1 MDNPRDGIEP
11 VSYKEPIMNYLKRAY
26 LAITALALSLVE
38 LSLGWFEKHYTFG
51 LDTAFQTQYRQEFIA
66 TFEQRQT
73 LLRDTVTTEAV
84 IKGNTAVFLVAGS
97 GGASAVTRGVN
108 GLIPARSD
116 DNTQNSCTLGEW
128 HDLVRK
134 TNFNIFASQGN
145 QRAIMQQ
152 STMGVINRKVDS
164 QIITELNT
172 GTVTVGA
179 ASAVPSVSMF
189 QNGRVKLSNAS
200 VPWDG
205 NITFV
210 CGASFLA
217 FLEEA
222 PEFAKATYV
231 DVKPYAGGDQ
241 NPSWRDRPQAYR
253 WRNTLLVEHPG
264 VPGLATASEHA
275 FLFHKSAI
283 GHAAN
288 TAGLD
293 SVVGYNE
300 EQAYSYARASM
311 DMGAKLLQNTG
322 VVNFTYDGTIYG

>member
-1 MDNPRDGIEP
+1 MAPKMSRLTAGISRFLHLL
-11 VSYKEPIMNYLKRAY
+11 VALIVTPIKIYADRHLLMY
-26 LAITALALSLVE
+26 
-38 LSLGWFEKHYTFG
+38 

-66 TFEQRQT
+66 TFEQKQS

-97 GGASAVTRGVN
+97 GGATAVTRGVN

-116 DNTQNSCTLGEW
+116 DNTQNSCVLSEW

-134 TNFNIFASQGN
+134 TSFNIFASQGN
-145 QRAIMQQ
+145 QRAIMQM
-152 STMGVINRKVDS
+152 STMGVINRKIDE

-172 GTVTVGA
+172 GTITVGA
-179 ASAVPSVSMF
+179 ASATPTVSLF

-200 VPWDG
+200 IPWDG
-205 NITFV
+205 NITFL
-210 CGASFLA
+210 CGASYLA

-222 PEFAKATYV
+222 PEFSNAQYV
-231 DVKPYAGGDQ
+231 EVRPYSGSDQ
-241 NPSWRDRPQAYR
+241 NPSWRDKLMGYR
-253 WRNTLLVEHPG
+253 WRNALLIEHPG
-264 VPGLATASEHA
+264 IPGKATTSEKA
-275 FLFHKSAI
+275 FLYHKDSI
-283 GHAAN
+283 GQAAN
-288 TAGLD
+288 TGGLE

-322 VVNFTYDGTIYG
+322 VVVFTYDGSIYG

>member
-1 MDNPRDGIEP
+1 MGTA
-11 VSYKEPIMNYLKRAY
+11 LKRIKIE
-26 LAITALALSLVE
+26 LLTLIALLLLPIKRA
-38 LSLGWFEKHYTFG
+38 FESFYVLT
-51 LDTAFQTQYRQEFIA
+51 LDTAFQTQYRQEFIQV
-66 TFEQRQT
+66 FEQRQS
-73 LLRDTVTTEAV
+73 LLRECVTTEAV

-97 GGASAVTRGVN
+97 GGATAVTRGVN

-116 DNTQNSCTLGEW
+116 DMTQNSCVLGEW

-134 TNFNIFASQGN
+134 TSFNIFASQGN

-152 STMGVINRKVDS
+152 STMAVINRKIDN

-172 GTVTVGA
+172 GTVTIGA

-189 QNGRVKLSNAS
+189 QNGRVKLSNAQ

-210 CGASFLA
+210 CGGSFLA

-222 PEFAKATYV
+222 PEFAKASYV
-231 DVKPYAGGDQ
+231 DVKPYSGSDT
-241 NPSWRDRPQAYR
+241 NPSWRDRPMAYR
-253 WRNTLLVEHPG
+253 WRNCLLIEHPQ

-275 FLFHKSAI
+275 FLFHKSSI
-283 GHAAN
+283 GQAAN
-288 TAGLD
+288 TGGLQ
-293 SVVGYNE
+293 SPVGYNE
-300 EQAYSYARASM
+300 EQDYSYARASM
-311 DMGAKLLQNTG
+311 DMGAKLLQNSG